1 MTGQLLNLEATKHR
15 SSVLDSWIA
24 GRDGAAERLGVVAL
38 GENASGSLTM
48 SELANLL
55 GAAHRSSS
63 GSQVTAETGMRVSAA
78 YGCMSLIAGAIATL
92 PLGIYERKGNDRDSA
107 DHDYWWM
114 LNEKASDGWSAAA
127 AWEALILSKLS
138 HGDGFGEWIRPS
150 PFSNRV
156 TGWKPLKRQTVQPL
170 KDGKDVYYRIT
181 PDDGPTY
188 VLDRAD
194 VIHLPSLGF
203 DGLTSPSPLTYA
215 ALEAI
220 GTALAAQEYT
230 GRFLAGGGNFDYALK
245 TASKLDKTQ
254 LEQLKASLIARAQNG
269 GRGPL
274 ILSGG
279 LEPAQLSVNSK
290 DAEILATRLFT
301 VEEICRI
308 FGVPPFMVGHTT
320 KTTSWGSGVS
330 EMGMGFVRYTLQRHL
345 TPIAQEVNSKLW
357 PVRQRFFVEH
367 ITAALE
373 KGDIKARYDAY
384 RTALGRAGEQPFM
397 TTDEIRRQENL
408 PPNATLNVNGGQSA
422 EQPDEAPGEQQEAS
436 GADPAVEDRSED

>member
-1 MTGQLLNLEATKHR
+1 MTGILMNLEAGRHESR
-15 SSVLDSWIA
+15 VLGSWIA
-24 GRDGAAERLGVVAL
+24 GREGAAERIGVAAL
-38 GENASGSLTM
+38 GENSSSSLTM
-48 SELANLL
+48 GELTNLL

-63 GSQVTAETGMRVSAA
+63 GSAVTAETGMRVSAA

-92 PLGIYERKGNDRDSA
+92 PLGIFERKGNDRDSA
-107 DHDYWWM
+107 DHEYWWM
-114 LNEKASDGWSAAA
+114 LNELASDGWTSAA
-127 AWEALILSKLS
+127 AWEAIILSKLS

-150 PFSNRV
+150 FYSNRV
-156 TGWKPLKRQTVQPL
+156 IGWKPLPRHTVCPF
-170 KDGKDVYYRIT
+170 KDGDVVRYRIS
-181 PDDGPTY
+181 PGDRPAY

-194 VIHLPSLGF
+194 IIHLPSLGF

-230 GRFLAGGGNFDYALK
+230 GRFLAGGGNFDYALR
-245 TASKLDKTQ
+245 TASKLDKPQ

-308 FGVPPFMVGHTT
+308 FGVPPTMVGHGGAV
-320 KTTSWGSGVS
+320 SNWGTGVAQQ
-330 EMGMGFVRYTLQRHL
+330 GMGFVRYTLQRHL
-345 TPIAQEVNSKLW
+345 TPIQQELNSKLW
-357 PVRQRFFVEH
+357 PVRQRFFVEYV
-367 ITAALE
+367 TAALE
-373 KGDIKARYDAY
+373 RGDLKARYDAY
-384 RTALGRAGEQPFM
+384 RTALGRAGEMPFM
-397 TTDEIRRQENL
+397 DTDEVRRLENM
-408 PPNATLNVNGGQSA
+408 PPNAKLKMNGGESA
-422 EQPDEAPGEQQEAS
+422 EQPDPAPGEQQDAS
-436 GADPAVEDRSED
+436 

>member
-1 MTGQLLNLEATKHR
+1 MTGQLMNLEKTAHKSR
-15 SSVLDSWIA
+15 VLESWIA
-24 GRDGAAERLGVVAL
+24 GRDGASKRAGVAAL
-38 GENASGSLTM
+38 DENSSGGLTM

-63 GSQVTAETGMRVSAA
+63 GAQVNAETAMRVSAA
-78 YGCMSLIAGAIATL
+78 YGCMSLVAGAIATL

-114 LNEKASDGWSAAA
+114 LNEKASDGWTAAA
-127 AWEALILSKLS
+127 GWEALLLSKLS

-150 PFSNRV
+150 PYSNRV
-156 TGWKPLKRQTVQPL
+156 SGWKPLKRQTVQPF
-170 KDGKDVYYRIT
+170 KEGKEVYYRIT
-181 PDDGPTY
+181 PDDGPMY

-245 TASKLDKTQ
+245 TGGDLDEDQ
-254 LEQLKASLIARAQNG
+254 LKALKASLIARAQNG

-274 ILSGG
+274 ILGGG

-320 KTTSWGSGVS
+320 KTTSWGSGIS

-373 KGDIKARYDAY
+373 RGDIKARYEAY

-397 TTDEIRRQENL
+397 DATEIRRLENM
-408 PPNATLNVNGGQSA
+408 PPNTKLNLNGGTSA
-422 EQPDEAPGEQQEAS
+422 EQPDEAPGEQQETS
-436 GADPAVEDRSED
+436 GADPTVEDRSED

>member
-1 MTGQLLNLEATKHR
+1 MTGQLINLEATPHKSR
-15 SSVLDSWIA
+15 VLDSWMA
-24 GRDGAAERLGVVAL
+24 GRDGAAERAGIVAL
-38 GENASGSLTM
+38 GENSSGSM
-48 SELANLL
+48 SMGELANLL

-63 GSQVTAETGMRVSAA
+63 GSAVTAETGMRVSAA
-78 YGCMSLIAGAIATL
+78 YGCMSLVAGAIATL
-92 PLGIYERKGNDRDSA
+92 PIGIYERKGNERDSA

-114 LNEKASDGWSAAA
+114 LNELASDGWTSAA
-127 AWEALILSKLS
+127 AWEAIILSKLS

-150 PFSNRV
+150 PYSNRV
-156 TGWKPLKRQTVQPL
+156 IGWKPLKRQTVQPF
-170 KDGKDVYYRIT
+170 KDGKSIYYRIN
-181 PDDGPTY
+181 PEDGPSY

-194 VIHLPSLGF
+194 IIHLPSLGF

-245 TASKLDKTQ
+245 TASKLDKAQ

-308 FGVPPFMVGHTT
+308 FGVPPTMVGHGGAV
-320 KTTSWGSGVS
+320 SNWGTGVAQQ
-330 EMGMGFVRYTLQRHL
+330 GMGFVRYTLQRHL
-345 TPIAQEVNSKLW
+345 TPIAQELNSKLW
-357 PVRQRFFVEH
+357 PVRQRYFVEH

-373 KGDIKARYDAY
+373 RGDLKARYDAY
-384 RTALGRAGEQPFM
+384 RIALGRAGEMPFM
-397 TTDEIRRQENL
+397 EADEVRRLENMPSNPKL
-408 PPNATLNVNGGQSA
+408 KVNGGKSA
-422 EQPDEAPGEQQEAS
+422 EQPDQAPGEQQDA
-436 GADPAVEDRSED
+436 A

>member
-1 MTGQLLNLEATKHR
+1 MTGKLLNLEATPHASR
-15 SSVLDSWIA
+15 VLGSFLA
-24 GRDGAAERLGVVAL
+24 GRDGAAERAGIVAL
-38 GENASGSLTM
+38 GENSSGSM
-48 SELANLL
+48 SMDELANLL

-63 GSQVTAETGMRVSAA
+63 GAAVTAETAMRVSAA
-78 YGCMSLIAGAIATL
+78 YGCMSLVAGAIATL
-92 PLGIYERKGNDRDSA
+92 PIGIYERKGNERDSA
-107 DHDYWWM
+107 DHEYWWM
-114 LNEKASDGWSAAA
+114 LNELASDGWTSST
-127 AWEALILSKLS
+127 AWESLVLSKLS

-150 PFSNRV
+150 PYSNRV
-156 TGWKPLKRQTVQPL
+156 IGWKPLKRQTVQPF
-170 KDGKDVYYRIT
+170 KDKGQVYYRIS
-181 PDDGPTY
+181 PVDGPSY

-220 GTALAAQEYT
+220 GTALAAQQHV
-230 GRFLAGGGNFDYALK
+230 GQFFKGNGNIDYALK
-245 TASKLDKTQ
+245 TASKLDKAQ

-308 FGVPPFMVGHTT
+308 FGVPPTMVGHGGAV
-320 KTTSWGSGVS
+320 SNWGTGVAQQ
-330 EMGMGFVRYTLQRHL
+330 GMGFVRYTLQRHL
-345 TPIAQEVNSKLW
+345 TPIAQELNSKLW

-373 KGDIKARYDAY
+373 RGDLKARYDAY
-384 RTALGRAGEQPFM
+384 RTALGRAGEMPFM
-397 TTDEIRRQENL
+397 DANEIRRLENMPSNENL
-408 PPNATLNVNGGQSA
+408 RMNGGSSA
-422 EQPDEAPGEQQEAS
+422 EQSDQAPGEQQEA
-436 GADPAVEDRSED
+436 A